1 MNVERNRSM
10 KTTIHIE
17 ATFKGKS
24 CLSCVYMGEA
34 VLDVLPKYGDKAI
47 YSKVDIFTA
56 QGKKR
61 FLDLSCSL
69 FGEMGVYEH
78 HRLAPIPSLFI
89 DGELYFDAIPSRD
102 ELEAA
107 IDRIHAEEIAET
119 GDSKRQ
125 GKGRHAEKS
134 CC

>member
-1 MNVERNRSM
+1 MNVERKRSM
-10 KTTIHIE
+10 KNRIHIE

-34 VLDVLPKYGDKAI
+34 VLDVLPTYGDKVI
-47 YSKVDIFTA
+47 YSKVDIFTT

-69 FGEMGVYEH
+69 FGEMGVYKY

-107 IDRIHAEEIAET
+107 IEKADIIHAKETAET
-119 GDSKRQ
+119 GD
-125 GKGRHAEKS
+125 
-134 CC
+134 